1 MARPADPHARDA
13 LIAAA
18 RAEFVRKGIHGA
30 RIEDITAACGLSK
43 GAFYLHFESKEALF
57 GELVQAFTARLAQ
70 DSEARVR
77 DMAAFLLEE
86 GMLSDRD
93 FAEDSA
99 RYQRFVQL
107 EVRHDLSTLEA
118 MWDARDV
125 LDVLIRGSQGTA
137 FQSLV
142 WDLVDAEV
150 QRVAQNFATIQ
161 GGCQARS
168 DIDPQ
173 IFASFVVGTYLL
185 VGKQMVQQ
193 QEKPD
198 LAALACSLQR
208 LIREGASPRP
218 APAALPQP
226 AAPRRAVR
234 PKPSAKPATAKPSAR
249 SGGTR
254 ASTRRPKRS

>member
-18 RAEFVRKGIHGA
+18 RAEFVRKGIKGA

-43 GAFYLHFESKEALF
+43 GAFYLHFASKEALF
-57 GELVQAFTARLAQ
+57 GELVQAFTARLAE

-77 DMAAFLLEE
+77 DMAAFLAEE
-86 GMLSDRD
+86 GVLSDRD
-93 FAEDSA
+93 FLDASA

-107 EVRHDLSTLEA
+107 EVRHDQRTLEA

-125 LDVLIRGSQGTA
+125 LDVLIRGSQGTP
-137 FQSLV
+137 FESLI

-150 QRVAQNFATIQ
+150 NRVAQNFAGMQ
-161 GGCQARS
+161 GGCQARP
-168 DIDPQ
+168 DIDPH

-185 VGKQMVQQ
+185 VSKQMVQLEQ
-193 QEKPD
+193 KPD
-198 LAALACSLQR
+198 LAALACSLQK

-218 APAALPQP
+218 ELLAPTPALRPK
-226 AAPRRAVR
+226 RA
-234 PKPSAKPATAKPSAR
+234 PKPSTR

-254 ASTRRPKRS
+254 ASSRRPKRS

>member
-18 RAEFVRKGIHGA
+18 RAEFVRKGIRGA

-57 GELVQAFTARLAQ
+57 GELVQAFTARLAE

-77 DMAAFLLEE
+77 DMAAFVREE
-86 GMLSDRD
+86 GVLSDRD
-93 FAEDSA
+93 FLEASA

-107 EVRHDLSTLEA
+107 EVRHDLRTLEA

-125 LDVLIRGSQGTA
+125 LDVLIRGSQGTPFA
-137 FQSLV
+137 TLV
-142 WDLVDAEV
+142 WDLVDREV
-150 QRVAQNFATIQ
+150 ERVAENFASMQ

-185 VGKQMVQQ
+185 VSKQMVQLK
-193 QEKPD
+193 EKPD
-198 LAALACSLQR
+198 LAALACSLQK

-218 APAALPQP
+218 GLLAPMPAGPVAA
-226 AAPRRAVR
+226 R
-234 PKPSAKPATAKPSAR
+234 PKRAPKSSTR

>member
-18 RAEFVRKGIHGA
+18 RAEFVRKGIRGA

-57 GELVQAFTARLAQ
+57 GELVQAFTARLAE

-77 DMAAFLLEE
+77 DMAAFLGEE
-86 GMLSDRD
+86 GVLSDRD
-93 FAEDSA
+93 FLDASE

-107 EVRHDLSTLEA
+107 EVRHDLRTLEA

-125 LDVLIRGSQGTA
+125 LDVLIRGSQGTP
-137 FQSLV
+137 FDSLV
-142 WDLVDAEV
+142 WDLVDREV
-150 QRVAQNFATIQ
+150 ARVAENFASMQ

-185 VGKQMVQQ
+185 VSKQMVQLK
-193 QEKPD
+193 EKPD
-198 LAALACSLQR
+198 LAALACSLQK

-218 APAALPQP
+218 GLLAPTPAA
-226 AAPRRAVR
+226 R
-234 PKPSAKPATAKPSAR
+234 PKRAPKSSTR